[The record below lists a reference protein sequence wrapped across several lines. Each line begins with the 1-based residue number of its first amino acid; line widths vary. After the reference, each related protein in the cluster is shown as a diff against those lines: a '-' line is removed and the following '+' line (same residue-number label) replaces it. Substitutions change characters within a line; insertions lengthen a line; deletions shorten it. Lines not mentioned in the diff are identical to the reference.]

1 MIEIKNENENL
12 KESLMQTKEINEK
25 VNIYLKQEKFDL
37 KSTFLQELNKNT
49 QIDPKASTEIL
60 NKSEIIIK
68 DLKSEINFLKN
79 SLKLA
84 ESEKSK
90 HLDQNIIV

>member
-25 VNIYLKQEKFDL
+25 VNINLKQEKFDL

>member
-25 VNIYLKQEKFDL
+25 VNIYLKQEKFYL